1 MGWNFLPIPKAF
13 RLRPNF
19 YDSCWILGIDKKL
32 HPTPH
37 RLCDYSSMLGLNF
50 TCVSKRGPWHWGI
63 VYNNTMVPVSSS
75 PSSSLLLNRPKFYFM
90 WPGGRPCHCSIDY
103 NLQAG
108 TCDRFHGP
116 VHERWDQRYVKET
129 NNDCTRR
136 CLCVFEPAFQWD
148 LDMCDFCLY
157 QRQRCV
163 VSCEPVCCFWMVHRR
178 WCRWAKNRQ

>member
-1 MGWNFLPIPKAF
+1 
-13 RLRPNF
+13 
-19 YDSCWILGIDKKL
+19 
-32 HPTPH
+32 
-37 RLCDYSSMLGLNF
+37 MLGLKF
-50 TCVSKRGPWHWGI
+50 TCVSKRGPGTEESYTITRWSRYHHLHHRII
-63 VYNNTMVPVSSS
+63 VVIN
-75 PSSSLLLNRPKFYFM
+75 LLLNRPEFYFM
-90 WPGGRPCHCSIDY
+90 WPGGGPCHCSIDY

-129 NNDCTRR
+129 NNDCTSR

-157 QRQRCV
+157 QRQRCL
-163 VSCEPVCCFWMVHRR
+163 VSCEPVCCFWMVYRR